1 MRRGGMKL
9 IEQLKGRYKKW
20 GIGMSGALLSMSA
33 FATDKLAGA
42 MSGDVQ
48 DMLGGSGTFW
58 KVFILVDIILAA
70 AMAVKSKNPMVFVG
84 VFAIALIPGF
94 LINAFVF

>member
-1 MRRGGMKL
+1 MKVSKKL
-9 IEQLKGRYKKW
+9 AKRLKTAGL
-20 GIGMSGALLSMSA
+20 GLSGLLLSASA

-42 MSGDVQ
+42 MTGDIQ

>member
-1 MRRGGMKL
+1 MK
-9 IEQLKGRYKKW
+9 KSKKLSNCMKK
-20 GIGMSGALLSMSA
+20 IGASLSGLLLTTSVFAQDKLSGAMN
-33 FATDKLAGA
+33 
-42 MSGDVQ
+42 GDVQ

-70 AMAVKSKNPMVFVG
+70 AMAVKTKNPMVFVG
-84 VFAIALIPGF
+84 VFGIALIPGF

>member
-1 MRRGGMKL
+1 MKTSKKIANSLKKVAL
-9 IEQLKGRYKKW
+9 IV
-20 GIGMSGALLSMSA
+20 SGAALSTSV

-42 MSGDVQ
+42 LSGDVQ

-58 KVFILVDIILAA
+58 KIFILVDIILAA
-70 AMAVKSKNPMVFVG
+70 AMAVKAKNPMVFAG
-84 VFAIALIPGF
+84 VFVIAFIPAL

>member
-1 MRRGGMKL
+1 MRKSKNLSNCMK
-9 IEQLKGRYKKW
+9 K
-20 GIGMSGALLSMSA
+20 IGASLSGLLLTTSV
-33 FATDKLAGA
+33 FAQDKLSGA

-70 AMAVKSKNPMVFVG
+70 AMAVKTKNPMVFVG
-84 VFAIALIPGF
+84 VFGIALIPGF

>member
-1 MRRGGMKL
+1 MIATGM
-9 IEQLKGRYKKW
+9 
-20 GIGMSGALLSMSA
+20 LLSSYA

-42 MSGDVQ
+42 MAGDVE

-70 AMAVKSKNPMVFVG
+70 AMAVKSKNPMVFAG

-94 LINAFVF
+94 LIKSFVFA